1 MKKWFAI
8 CKPLGR
14 ERKMEKE
21 LEFLEND
28 IVQRLLKSNEEV
40 MKRLI
45 ATSNQSLTKKVSR
58 GQRAKVAI
66 VDEVIGNDDYKK
78 EIVERVLNTNI
89 FCGKGYGCGR
99 I

>member
-1 MKKWFAI
+1 
-8 CKPLGR
+8 
-14 ERKMEKE
+14 MEKE

-89 FCGKGYGCGR
+89 LRKGLWMR
-99 I
+99 

>member
-1 MKKWFAI
+1 MSLKKWFAN
-8 CKPLGR
+8 LQTT
-14 ERKMEKE
+14 EKE

-58 GQRAKVAI
+58 MNIKKHIMVIELISRW
-66 VDEVIGNDDYKK
+66 EVKS
-78 EIVERVLNTNI
+78 
-89 FCGKGYGCGR
+89 CGK
-99 I
+99 

>member
-1 MKKWFAI
+1 
-8 CKPLGR
+8 
-14 ERKMEKE
+14 MEKE